1 MDLDPYSSNGSVWYR
16 IRTGVG
22 PGPKVIA
29 IVQRRKWG
37 FWKDHAPVGNAKI
50 QLGNEIMATYESLIE
65 IVKLYESLAD
75 DEKEAIKFV
84 QENSVRDGISR
95 PFRGPPSAKQEVM
108 PDNSKEVGKIIERVK
123 RGTGQLAH
131 QPLLPPPGAE
141 AKKSS
146 NAGMRMAFVPET
158 MTGVINAMSRNW
170 VADNHVDH
178 LLPFKGLKDPPKD
191 QGQQQQRKKGNDQN
205 QNNRNNQGNRNNDRP
220 DDRD

>member
-1 MDLDPYSSNGSVWYR
+1 MATFPIEDIRNIVFVGHSGAGKTSLGEALLHKTGATNRLGSVVDK
-16 IRTGVG
+16 TST
-22 PGPKVIA
+22 
-29 IVQRRKWG
+29 
-37 FWKDHAPVGNAKI
+37 FDF
-50 QLGNEIMATYESLIE
+50 
-65 IVKLYESLAD
+65 AD

-95 PFRGPPSAKQEVM
+95 PFRGPPSVKQEVL

-158 MTGVINAMSRNW
+158 MTGVINAMSRDW

-178 LLPFKGLKDPPKD
+178 ILPYKGLSDPPKN
-191 QGQQQQRKKGNDQN
+191 QGQQQQGKKGNN
-205 QNNRNNQGNRNNDRP
+205 QNRNNQNNQGNQSNDRSES
-220 DDRD
+220 RD